1 MNRIVSK
8 TRMLKGQDLIAIYD
22 IEGKEREEDIMNHT
36 PQDAAAQKDEGKSGA
51 DRGGKLQMGEFSS
64 PKSLLP
70 SSKTGE
76 RKIEHVRLCLNE
88 EVGGSGITTGFE
100 HYRFRHN
107 ALPEL
112 NFDDISLHTLFLEH
126 QLRTPFLIS
135 SMTGGSPATGAIN
148 ARLAEAAERR
158 GWALGV
164 GSVRAAVE
172 RSELAASF
180 HVRSKAP
187 SIPVIANIGAVQLSY
202 GFGVEEC
209 RRAVEIAGA
218 DFLVLHLNGLQEI
231 FQPEGNTGFAALLP
245 RIEKVCRVLEVP
257 VGIKEVGW
265 GIDGETAARLYNAGV
280 SFIDVAGAGG
290 TSWSQVEKF
299 RSTDPV
305 RRAAAEAF
313 ADWGIP
319 TADCIQEVRAASPQG
334 ALIGSGGLKHG
345 VDAAKA
351 LALGADL
358 AGFGRSLLG
367 PAVESEEALDSALA
381 QVELE
386 LRTAMFG
393 IGATD
398 LNALRG
404 TTRLVRR

>member
-1 MNRIVSK
+1 M
-8 TRMLKGQDLIAIYD
+8 
-22 IEGKEREEDIMNHT
+22 
-36 PQDAAAQKDEGKSGA
+36 PQDGELQNSGKQPDTRAESEPQAAGASGH
-51 DRGGKLQMGEFSS
+51 
-64 PKSLLP
+64 KSLLP
-70 SSKTGE
+70 DSRTGE

-88 EVGGSGITTGFE
+88 DVAASGITTGFE
-100 HYRFRHN
+100 QYRFRHN

-112 NFDDISLHTLFLEH
+112 NFADISLSAEFLGRE
-126 QLRTPFLIS
+126 LRTPLLIS
-135 SMTGGSPATGAIN
+135 SMTGGSQATGHIN

-172 RSELAASF
+172 RAELASTF
-180 HVRSKAP
+180 QVRDKAP
-187 SIPVIANIGAVQLSY
+187 TIPVIANVGAVQLSY
-202 GFGVEEC
+202 GFGVDEC

-218 DFLVLHLNGLQEI
+218 DWLVLHLNGLQEV
-231 FQPEGNTGFAALLP
+231 FQPEGDTGFASLLE
-245 RIEKVCRVLEVP
+245 RIAELCRKLEVP
-257 VGIKEVGW
+257 VGVKEVGW
-265 GIDGETAARLYNAGV
+265 GIDGETAGLLYQAGA

-299 RSTDPV
+299 RSSDPV

-319 TADCIQEVRAASPQG
+319 TAECIAEVRAAAPQG

-358 AGFGRSLLG
+358 AGFGRNLLG
-367 PAVESEEALDSALA
+367 PAVASEEALDQALA
-381 QVELE
+381 QAELE
-386 LRTAMFG
+386 LRTVMFG
-393 IGATD
+393 IGAPD
-398 LNALRG
+398 IKALRG
-404 TTRLVRR
+404 TRRLVRK